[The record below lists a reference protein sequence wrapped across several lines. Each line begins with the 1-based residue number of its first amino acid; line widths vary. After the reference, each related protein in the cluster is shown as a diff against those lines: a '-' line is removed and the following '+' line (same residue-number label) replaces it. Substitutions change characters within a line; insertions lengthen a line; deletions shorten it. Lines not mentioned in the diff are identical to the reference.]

1 MIVNI
6 KYCREDGN
14 PFGRAYSY
22 RTKMALGTGARVLCP
37 TSSGMRTGVVVE
49 YNVPE
54 IAVDPDVL
62 PLLREITQM
71 APAPRPEPKPVLVKA
86 DPDWDAG
93 GTVTVEEAAPHP
105 SADADT
111 FPQGKAEGGRQIAAP
126 TMDESDGGRPQADPT
141 MVEASSGRQI
151 AAPTGETEGE
161 AAPEPEVPEIEGLV
175 RVAQLPVIEERLRQ
189 MKDYVEGITAEA
201 VALACTEDTVQTV
214 KKRRADLNRLFK
226 ALEDKRKAVKA
237 DVMAPYT
244 DFEAVYK
251 DCISNS
257 FNDADD
263 KLKAKID
270 AVEGEQ
276 KKRCEDYL
284 RKWFSELTLTHNVS
298 WLTFEQTGVKIDMA
312 SAKAKTPQKLMDKLN
327 EFAAKVALDQE
338 TIANMDGGPEIMT
351 EYKKCLNMAAAVKTV
366 HERWEALERERKEAE
381 DRKAALIERFKAEA
395 RVEAAA
401 PEVLAPPVV
410 QATGNREQAA
420 GDSKVYKCSFTVRA
434 TKDQL
439 RALKNF
445 MKQEGI
451 SYE

>member
-6 KYCREDGN
+6 KYSREDRN

-22 RTKMALGTGARVLCP
+22 RTRLALGTGARVLCP

-49 YNVPE
+49 INVPE
-54 IAVDPDVL
+54 SAVDPDVL
-62 PLLREITQM
+62 PRLREITQM
-71 APAPRPEPKPVLVKA
+71 APAPRPEPKPVLVRA

-93 GTVTVEEAAPHP
+93 GTVTAEEAAPHP

-126 TMDESDGGRPQADPT
+126 TMDESDG
-141 MVEASSGRQI
+141 GRQI

-189 MKDYVEGITAEA
+189 IKDFAEGLAAEA
-201 VALACTEDTVQTV
+201 ASMAVTDETLTACRD
-214 KKRRADLNRLFK
+214 RRAEINKLFK
-226 ALEDKRKAVKA
+226 EMEEQRKAVKNA
-237 DVMAPYT
+237 VMAPYNAFESVYKECVNAPFAAA
-244 DFEAVYK
+244 DNILRGKIEAVE
-251 DCISNS
+251 NE
-257 FNDADD
+257 
-263 KLKAKID
+263 LK
-270 AVEGEQ
+270 G
-276 KKRCEDYL
+276 RCEDNL
-284 RKWFSELTLTHNVS
+284 RKWFSELTLTHGVS
-298 WLTFEQTGVKIDMA
+298 WLSWEQVGVKVDLA
-312 SAKAKTPQKLMDKLN
+312 SARQKTPQKLMDQLN
-327 EFAAKVALDQE
+327 AFCSRVALDVE
-338 TIANMDGGPEIMT
+338 AISGMEDAVEIMA
-351 EYKKCLNMAAAVKTV
+351 EYKKTLNMAVSVRVVKER
-366 HERWEALERERKEAE
+366 HEAMERERIEAE
-381 DRKAALIERFKAEA
+381 ERKRAQIARLEAEA

-401 PEVLAPPVV
+401 PEVLAPPVAASSEPRV
-410 QATGNREQAA
+410 QSSEET
-420 GDSKVYKCSFTVRA
+420 KVYKCSFKVRA

>member
-14 PFGRAYSY
+14 PFGRAYFY
-22 RTKMALGTGARVLCP
+22 RTRLALGTGARVLCP

-49 YNVPE
+49 INVPE
-54 IAVDPDVL
+54 SAVDPDVL

-71 APAPRPEPKPVLVKA
+71 APAPRPEPKPVPVRA

-126 TMDESDGGRPQADPT
+126 T
-141 MVEASSGRQI
+141 
-151 AAPTGETEGE
+151 GETEGE

-189 MKDYVEGITAEA
+189 IKDFAEGLAAEA
-201 VALACTEDTVQTV
+201 ASMAVTDETLTACRD
-214 KKRRADLNRLFK
+214 RRAEINKLFK
-226 ALEDKRKAVKA
+226 ELEEQRKAVKNA
-237 DVMAPYT
+237 VMAPYNAFESVYKECVNAPFAAA
-244 DFEAVYK
+244 DNILRGKIEAVE
-251 DCISNS
+251 NE
-257 FNDADD
+257 
-263 KLKAKID
+263 LK
-270 AVEGEQ
+270 G
-276 KKRCEDYL
+276 RCEDNL
-284 RKWFSELTLTHNVS
+284 RKWFSELTLTHGVS
-298 WLTFEQTGVKIDMA
+298 WLSWEQVGVKVDLA
-312 SAKAKTPQKLMDKLN
+312 SARQKTPQKLMDKLN
-327 EFAAKVALDQE
+327 EFCSRVALDVE
-338 TIANMDGGPEIMT
+338 AISGMEDAVEIMA
-351 EYKKCLNMAAAVKTV
+351 EYKKTLNMAVSVRVVKER
-366 HERWEALERERKEAE
+366 HEAMERERIEAE
-381 DRKAALIERFKAEA
+381 ERKRAQIARLEAEA

-401 PEVLAPPVV
+401 PEVLAPPVAASSEPRV
-410 QATGNREQAA
+410 QSSEET
-420 GDSKVYKCSFTVRA
+420 KVYKCSFTVRA

-439 RALKNF
+439 RALKNY

>member
-22 RTKMALGTGARVLCP
+22 RTKLALGTGARVLCP

-49 YNVPE
+49 INVPE
-54 IAVDPDVL
+54 SAVDPDVL
-62 PLLREITQM
+62 PLLREITKM

-93 GTVTVEEAAPHP
+93 GTVTVEQATGSREQA
-105 SADADT
+105 T
-111 FPQGKAEGGRQIAAP
+111 E
-126 TMDESDGGRPQADPT
+126 DEENEGRPQ
-141 MVEASSGRQI
+141 

-175 RVAQLPVIEERLRQ
+175 RVAQLPVIVERLRQ
-189 MKDYVEGITAEA
+189 MKDYVEGMTEEA
-201 VALACTEDTVQTV
+201 MALACTEDTVQTV
-214 KKRRADLNRLFK
+214 KQRRADLNRFFNE
-226 ALEDKRKAVKA
+226 LEAKRKAVKA
-237 DVMAPYT
+237 AVMGPYT
-244 DFEAVYK
+244 AFEAVYK
-251 DCISNS
+251 ECICNP
-257 FNDADD
+257 FNDADAA
-263 KLKAKID
+263 LKAKID
-270 AVEGEQ
+270 AVEREQ
-276 KKRCEDYL
+276 KQRCEDYL

-298 WLTFEQTGVKIDMA
+298 WLTFEQTGIKIDMA
-312 SAKAKTPQKLMDKLN
+312 SAKAKTPQKLMDRLN

-338 TIANMDGGPEIMT
+338 TISRMEDAAEVMA
-351 EYKKCLNMAAAVKTV
+351 EYKKTLSLSQAINTVSARKEAV
-366 HERWEALERERKEAE
+366 ERERQAERERREAA
-381 DRKAALIERFKAEA
+381 KARLEAEA

-420 GDSKVYKCSFTVRA
+420 GDSKVYKCSFTVKA
-434 TKDQL
+434 TKEQL
-439 RALKNF
+439 KKLKNF
-445 MKQEGI
+445 LIEEGI

>member
-22 RTKMALGTGARVLCP
+22 RTKLALGTGARVLCP

-54 IAVDPDVL
+54 STVDPDVL

-71 APAPRPEPKPVLVKA
+71 APAPRPEPKPVLVRA

-126 TMDESDGGRPQADPT
+126 T
-141 MVEASSGRQI
+141 
-151 AAPTGETEGE
+151 GETEGE
-161 AAPEPEVPEIEGLV
+161 AAPEPEAPEIEGLV

-284 RKWFSELTLTHNVS
+284 RKWFSELTLTLNVS

-381 DRKAALIERFKAEA
+381 ERKAALIEHFKAVKA
-395 RVEAAA
+395 AAKAAA
-401 PEVLAPPVV
+401 PEVLAPPVQV
-410 QATGNREQAA
+410 PTDEGGRQVAA
-420 GDSKVYKCSFTVRA
+420 PTDNKVYKCSFTVRA

>member
-1 MIVNI
+1 MIVNV

-22 RTKMALGTGARVLCP
+22 RTKLALGTGARVLCP

-49 YNVPE
+49 INVPE
-54 IAVDPDVL
+54 SAVDPDVL

-71 APAPRPEPKPVLVKA
+71 APAPRPEPKPVLVKT

-111 FPQGKAEGGRQIAAP
+111 FPQGKAEG
-126 TMDESDGGRPQADPT
+126 
-141 MVEASSGRQI
+141 GRQI

-189 MKDYVEGITAEA
+189 IKDFAEGLAAEA
-201 VALACTEDTVQTV
+201 ASMAVTDETLTACRD
-214 KKRRADLNRLFK
+214 RRAEINKLFK
-226 ALEDKRKAVKA
+226 ELEEQRKAVKNA
-237 DVMAPYT
+237 VMAPYNAFESVYKECVNAPFAAA
-244 DFEAVYK
+244 DNILRGKIEAVE
-251 DCISNS
+251 NE
-257 FNDADD
+257 
-263 KLKAKID
+263 LK
-270 AVEGEQ
+270 G
-276 KKRCEDYL
+276 RCEDNL
-284 RKWFSELTLTHNVS
+284 RKWFSELTLTHGVS
-298 WLTFEQTGVKIDMA
+298 WLSWEQVGVKVDLA
-312 SAKAKTPQKLMDKLN
+312 SARQKTPQKLMDKLN
-327 EFAAKVALDQE
+327 EFCARVVLDVEAISGMEDAA
-338 TIANMDGGPEIMT
+338 EIMA
-351 EYKKCLNMAAAVKTV
+351 EYKKTLNMAVSVRVVKER
-366 HERWEALERERKEAE
+366 HEAMERERIEAE
-381 DRKAALIERFKAEA
+381 ERKRAQIARLEAEA

-401 PEVLAPPVV
+401 PEVLAPPVAASSEPRV
-410 QATGNREQAA
+410 QSSEET
-420 GDSKVYKCSFTVRA
+420 KVYKCSFTVRA

>member
-22 RTKMALGTGARVLCP
+22 RTKLPLGTGARVLCP

-49 YNVPE
+49 INVPE
-54 IAVDPDVL
+54 SAVDPDVL

-71 APAPRPEPKPVLVKA
+71 APAPRPEPKPVLGRA

-126 TMDESDGGRPQADPT
+126 TMDESDGGRPQAAPT

-161 AAPEPEVPEIEGLV
+161 AAPDPETPEIKGLV

-189 MKDYVEGITAEA
+189 IKDFAEGLAAEA
-201 VALACTEDTVQTV
+201 ASMAVTDETLTACRD
-214 KKRRADLNRLFK
+214 RRAEINKLFK
-226 ALEDKRKAVKA
+226 ELEEQRKAVKNA
-237 DVMAPYT
+237 VMAPYNAFEGVYKECVNAPFAAA
-244 DFEAVYK
+244 DNILKGKIEAVE
-251 DCISNS
+251 NE
-257 FNDADD
+257 
-263 KLKAKID
+263 LK
-270 AVEGEQ
+270 G
-276 KKRCEDYL
+276 RCEDNL
-284 RKWFSELTLTHNVS
+284 RKWFSELTLTHGVS
-298 WLTFEQTGVKIDMA
+298 WLSWEQVGVKVDLA
-312 SAKAKTPQKLMDKLN
+312 SARQKTPQKLMDKLN
-327 EFAAKVALDQE
+327 EFCSRVALDVE
-338 TIANMDGGPEIMT
+338 AISGMEDAVEIMA
-351 EYKKCLNMAAAVKTV
+351 EYKKTLNMAVSVRVVK
-366 HERWEALERERKEAE
+366 ERHEALERERIEAE
-381 DRKAALIERFKAEA
+381 ERKRAQIARLEAEA

-401 PEVLAPPVV
+401 PEVLAPPV
-410 QATGNREQAA
+410 QATGLREQAA
-420 GDSKVYKCSFTVRA
+420 DSKVYKCSFTVKA
-434 TKDQL
+434 TKEQL
-439 RALKNF
+439 KKLKNF
-445 MKQEGI
+445 LIEEGI